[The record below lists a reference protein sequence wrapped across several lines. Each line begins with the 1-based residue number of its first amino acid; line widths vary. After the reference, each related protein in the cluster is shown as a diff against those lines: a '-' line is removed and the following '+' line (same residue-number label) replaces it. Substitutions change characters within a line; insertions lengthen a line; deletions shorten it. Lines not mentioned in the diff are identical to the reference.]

1 VVTLRWHDRIIH
13 GGLNGVTLLCDN
25 Q

>member
-13 GGLNGVTLLCDN
+13 GGLNGVTLLCEK